1 MAGRQNGWKVGEMGG
16 RDKREWL
23 WGCREKNKR
32 KQQKV
37 AEALKSQSIYSV
49 SSTVI
54 VVWEKVENIK

>member
-1 MAGRQNGWKVGEMGG
+1 MVEKWAKWVGETNAN
-16 RDKREWL
+16 DYEDVAK
-23 WGCREKNKR
+23 KNKR

-54 VVWEKVENIK
+54 VV